1 MTVVSR
7 SQRRMEHGL
16 DSTTS
21 TVLFLCT
28 GNYYRSRFA
37 EHYFNALAATAG
49 LAWRAV
55 SRGLRL
61 NPNNPGPI
69 SRQALRWLG
78 ERGIVVSE
86 PSRFPMAAAESD
98 LQSADL
104 AIALKEAE
112 HRPLLEALFPRCA
125 DRVHYWSIHDQDC
138 AAPEEALPAL
148 AGRIEELI
156 RDLAAR
162 RSSPAHRA

>member
-1 MTVVSR
+1 
-7 SQRRMEHGL
+7 MEHGL

-37 EHYFNALAATAG
+37 EHYFNALAAAAG

-69 SRQALRWLG
+69 SRQTVRWPG
-78 ERGIVVSE
+78 ERGIVRAE
-86 PSRFPMAAAESD
+86 PSRFPMPVGESD
-98 LQSADL
+98 LHTADL
-104 AIALKEAE
+104 VVALKETE
-112 HRPLLEALFPRCA
+112 HRPLLETLFARYA
-125 DRVHYWSIHDQDC
+125 DRVHYWCIHDQDC
-138 AAPEEALPAL
+138 ATPEEALPAL

-156 RDLAAR
+156 RDLAAG
-162 RSSPAHRA
+162 RSTPGHRA

>member
-1 MTVVSR
+1 M
-7 SQRRMEHGL
+7 

-69 SRQALRWLG
+69 SRQAVRWLG
-78 ERGIVVSE
+78 EGGIVIAE
-86 PSRFPMAAAESD
+86 PGRFPMAVAESD
-98 LQSADL
+98 LHAADL
-104 AIALKEAE
+104 VVALKETE

-125 DRVHYWSIHDQDC
+125 DRVHYWCIHDLDC
-138 AAPEEALPAL
+138 ATPEEALPAL
-148 AGRIEELI
+148 ASRIEELI
-156 RDLAAR
+156 RELAAR
-162 RSSPAHRA
+162 RSTPGHGA